1 MSTYVHVGV
10 FNAPRKCQ
18 FDSPIIRHTVQQ
30 RGDFAIALQYVKQSN
45 RKIC

>member
-18 FDSPIIRHTVQQ
+18 FNSSIIRYTVQQ
-30 RGDFAIALQYVKQSN
+30 WGDFAIALQYVKQSN